1 MKLIIGIRGQQ
12 KKDNQ
17 NQLMKKTL
25 TLKKTD
31 TIRQA
36 FELLKGQF
44 GMIVCILENKE
55 ILSQKKFNQIK
66 KKK

>member
-44 GMIVCILENKE
+44 GMIVCIIENRE
-55 ILSQKKFNQIK
+55 R
-66 KKK
+66 